1 MVRPSPYDPKR
12 HPKRAKLYTEKG
24 LTTYQIAAKFGISRQ
39 TLYNWTKAHPEFLD
53 ALMGGRN
60 FIVSE
65 VVLSTFQRARGYEYE
80 EVKSIGVPKTKKD
93 ENGNMVEY
101 IKIVRVEKTKKHQPA
116 DPGSAKILLNAYAP
130 QDFKNSMEHTGKGG
144 GPIKTE
150 GGMSRADLCEIAADI
165 IRLSGK

>member
-53 ALMGGRN
+53 ALMGGRQ

-65 VVLSTFQRARGYEYE
+65 VVLSQFQKARGYEYE
-80 EVKSIGVPKTKKD
+80 EVKSIGIPKMKKD
-93 ENGNMVEY
+93 ENGNTVEY
-101 IKIVRVEKTKKHQPA
+101 IKIVRVEKTKKHQPPDSGA
-116 DPGSAKILLNAYAP
+116 AKLLLNAYAP
-130 QDFKNSMEHTGKGG
+130 DEFKNSMEHTGKGG